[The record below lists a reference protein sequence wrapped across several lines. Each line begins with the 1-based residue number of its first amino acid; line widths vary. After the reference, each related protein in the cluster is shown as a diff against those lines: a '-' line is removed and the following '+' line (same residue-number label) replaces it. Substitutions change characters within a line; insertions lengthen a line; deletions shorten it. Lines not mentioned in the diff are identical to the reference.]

1 MCGAIII
8 PKKTWERLKEENAK
22 ASNRGIDHANVLSW
36 SVSTMILE
44 EKRRGGMINVMKTP
58 LYFFLFFFL
67 HQPTDRMNQLP
78 ECARAFFI
86 LLFLSPSFSRLHSHP
101 LFLFL
106 SLSLACSFALS
117 LLLARSLSLA
127 LEKGERKSEKWILGN
142 VIRELGPRQCRALH
156 YHFGRRP
163 TP

>member
-1 MCGAIII
+1 MISIKIIHHVKMCGAIII

-58 LYFFLFFFL
+58 LFFFLFFFL

-106 SLSLACSFALS
+106 SLSLA
-117 LLLARSLSLA
+117 

>member
-1 MCGAIII
+1 MISIKIIHHVKMCGAIII

-58 LYFFLFFFL
+58 LFFFLFFFL

-78 ECARAFFI
+78 ECACAFFI
-86 LLFLSPSFSRLHSHP
+86 LLFLSPSFSSFSSSLS
-101 LFLFL
+101 LSLFL
-106 SLSLACSFALS
+106 SLARSLFLSCS
-117 LLLARSLSLA
+117 LARSLSLSRRA
-127 LEKGERKSEKWILGN
+127 SGKAKSEYWEMWFVN
-142 VIRELGPRQCRALH
+142 
-156 YHFGRRP
+156 
-163 TP
+163 

>member
-1 MCGAIII
+1 MISIKIIHHVKMCGAIII
-8 PKKTWERLKEENAK
+8 PKKTWGRLKEENAK

-58 LYFFLFFFL
+58 LFFFLFFFL

-106 SLSLACSFALS
+106 SFSRLLVRSFS
-117 LLLARSLSLA
+117 LARSLA
-127 LEKGERKSEKWILGN
+127 LSRSREGRAEKRKVNTGKCDSWT
-142 VIRELGPRQCRALH
+142 RAAAV
-156 YHFGRRP
+156 
-163 TP
+163 